1 MRDAIDKYLQHLEHE
16 RRMSPHSLRA
26 YSSDLRLFANFAEQ
40 REHPANKDL
49 HRLDHLL
56 IRGFLAQRLQNN
68 SARSA
73 ARSLSSLRGFM
84 RYLKQMGLIDTNP
97 ALLVDAPKLPKLLP
111 RPLDVE
117 DAVALCQEET
127 SQRSTSPLRDHAILE
142 LLYAS
147 GLRVAELVGLDLVDL
162 DLAAMQV
169 RVVGKGNKERVV
181 PFGAPAQKALQT
193 WLDKRRQFKIKTGHE
208 QAVFLGLRGARIST
222 RVVRRLVHRAGL
234 SVGARGNA
242 HPHRLRHSFATH
254 LLEGGADLRAIQE
267 LLGHAS
273 LSTTQRYTKVS
284 LQHLLE
290 TYDKAHPRAKHHK
303 ESALQREGDK

>member
-1 MRDAIDKYLQHLEHE
+1 MRKAIKNYLQHLEHE

-26 YSSDLRLFANFAEQ
+26 YGSDLRLFADYVETCA
-40 REHPANKDL
+40 HPAQQDL
-49 HRLDHLL
+49 RRLDHLL
-56 IRGFLAQRLQNN
+56 IRGFLAQRLKSS

-73 ARSLSSLRGFM
+73 ARGLSSLRGLT
-84 RYLKQMGLIDTNP
+84 RYLKQMGYIDSNP

-117 DAVALCQEET
+117 DAVAMCDQPVPQT
-127 SQRSTSPLRDHAILE
+127 QASQARDHAILE

-147 GLRVAELVGLDLVDL
+147 GLRVAELAGLDLHDL

-169 RVVGKGNKERVV
+169 RVVGKGHKERLV
-181 PFGAPAQKALQT
+181 PFGPPAQQALAQ
-193 WLDKRRQFKIKTGHE
+193 WLAQRSQQKIKLPDE
-208 QAVFLGLRGARIST
+208 QCLFLGLRGARITT
-222 RVVRRLVHRAGL
+222 RVIRRLVHKAGL
-234 SVGARGNA
+234 AVGARGHA

-290 TYDKAHPRAKHHK
+290 TYDKAHPRAKFDKTHSAK
-303 ESALQREGDK
+303 E

>member
-1 MRDAIDKYLQHLEHE
+1 MRKAIKNYLQHLEHE

-26 YSSDLRLFANFAEQ
+26 YGSDLRLFADYVESCT
-40 REHPANKDL
+40 HPAQQDL
-49 HRLDHLL
+49 RRLDHLL
-56 IRGFLAQRLQNN
+56 IRGFLAQRLKSS

-73 ARSLSSLRGFM
+73 ARGLSSLRGWT
-84 RYLKQMGLIDTNP
+84 RYLKQMGYIDSNP

-117 DAVALCQEET
+117 DAVAMCDQPVPQT
-127 SQRSTSPLRDHAILE
+127 QASQARDHAILE

-147 GLRVAELVGLDLVDL
+147 GLRVAELAGLDLHDL

-169 RVVGKGNKERVV
+169 RVVGKGHKERLV
-181 PFGAPAQKALQT
+181 PFGPPAQQALVQ
-193 WLDKRRQFKIKTGHE
+193 WLAQRSQQKIKVTDE
-208 QAVFLGLRGARIST
+208 QSLFLGLRGARITT
-222 RVVRRLVHRAGL
+222 RVIRRLVHKAGL
-234 SVGARGNA
+234 AVGARGHA

-290 TYDKAHPRAKHHK
+290 TYDKAHPRAKFDKTHSAK
-303 ESALQREGDK
+303 E